1 MSNRLLIV
9 GAGGHGGVV
18 ADIAAESEAWN
29 NIIFID
35 DKYPELTEFCG
46 YSVCGT
52 VFELVKIYEPG
63 DQLIVAIGTNDI
75 RMEIQESVKERGCG
89 IFTVIHSS
97 AQISK
102 NSKLGDGSVFF
113 ANSVVNTGT
122 TIGQGVIV
130 NTAATI
136 DHDNCIGDYVH
147 ISPGVNLGGDVS
159 VGSGSWIGI
168 GASVIHGCRIG
179 KNVVVGAGA
188 VVLDDVPD
196 NTTVV
201 GVPAKKIK

>member
-9 GAGGHGGVV
+9 GAGGHGRVV
-18 ADIAAESEAWN
+18 ADAAMESKKWD
-29 NIIFID
+29 NILFVDRDFPKIKKSGDWDIVGTD
-35 DKYPELTEFCG
+35 DDLKQLKKEHNSAVVAVGDNKIRLKLFSALKKINFPIT
-46 YSVCGT
+46 SVVHPLAYVANCVSVGKGT
-52 VFELVKIYEPG
+52 VI
-63 DQLIVAIGTNDI
+63 
-75 RMEIQESVKERGCG
+75 
-89 IFTVIHSS
+89 
-97 AQISK
+97 
-102 NSKLGDGSVFF
+102 F
-113 ANSVVNTGT
+113 ANSVVNYGSS
-122 TIGQGVIV
+122 IGDFSII
-130 NTAATI
+130 NTSATI